1 MSQNSKTIDFHWK
14 DPHELQHGLDPDSTL
29 SNYFRTELQVTN
41 QENKFS
47 KKESK
52 ITSDTSVSC
61 S

>member
-1 MSQNSKTIDFHWK
+1 MSQNSKPTDFDWK
-14 DPHELQHGLDPDSTL
+14 DLHKLQHSLDPDSTL
-29 SNYFRTELQVTN
+29 SNYFRIELQVTN

-52 ITSDTSVSC
+52 ITTDISVSC